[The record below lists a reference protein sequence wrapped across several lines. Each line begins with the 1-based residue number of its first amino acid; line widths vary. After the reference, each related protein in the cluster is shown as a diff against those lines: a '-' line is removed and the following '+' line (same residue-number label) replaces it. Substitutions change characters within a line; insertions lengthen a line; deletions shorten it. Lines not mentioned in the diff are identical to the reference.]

1 VSSYINTFKHSSL
14 PMSHLI
20 FIDDRIDVQLPTL
33 THAITY
39 KFTETP
45 QRDKQLTYPIV
56 CSCITSSF

>member
-1 VSSYINTFKHSSL
+1 
-14 PMSHLI
+14 MSHLI
-20 FIDDRIDVQLPTL
+20 LIDDRIDVQLPTL